1 MYPHA
6 KYKRRGPEGPLFVC
20 PSPPHERPV
29 RWSSVRDPL
38 NTAELPSEA
47 QPLHITLC
55 RGESLYLPAGWWHHV
70 RQSGLTIAINWWYDM
85 EARGMNWVWMN
96 FLRGDNE
103 EVLAD
108 EDMQYTDAQS

>member
-1 MYPHA
+1 
-6 KYKRRGPEGPLFVC
+6 
-20 PSPPHERPV
+20 
-29 RWSSVRDPL
+29 
-38 NTAELPSEA
+38 
-47 QPLHITLC
+47 
-55 RGESLYLPAGWWHHV
+55 
-70 RQSGLTIAINWWYDM
+70 M